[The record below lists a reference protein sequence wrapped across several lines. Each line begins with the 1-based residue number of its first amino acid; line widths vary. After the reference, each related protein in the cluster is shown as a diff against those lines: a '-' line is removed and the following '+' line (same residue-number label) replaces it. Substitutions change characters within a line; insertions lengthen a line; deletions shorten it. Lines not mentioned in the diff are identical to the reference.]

1 MNKKCDITA
10 DARDIKR
17 KIKEYYEQHYAY
29 RLKNLNEMGKKNP
42 WKTKPTTVYLR
53 RYK

>member
-29 RLKNLNEMGKKNP
+29 RLKNLNEIGKKKSLED
-42 WKTKPTTVYLR
+42 KTHYSLLK
-53 RYK
+53 KI